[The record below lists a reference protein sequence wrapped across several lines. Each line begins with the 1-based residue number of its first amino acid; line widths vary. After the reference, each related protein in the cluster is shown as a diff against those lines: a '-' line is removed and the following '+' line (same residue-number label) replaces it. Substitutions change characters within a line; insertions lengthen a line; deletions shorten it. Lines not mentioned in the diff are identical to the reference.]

1 MNITHWSTLALSIVA
16 FSATSHAAGLWLHE
30 TGTEDL
36 GTATAGRAATAN
48 DSSIAGGN
56 PAGMPLLSEEHS
68 VTATMQMLYVNARF
82 DSDTKINGGGDGG
95 NAGGL
100 IPSGSASY
108 AYKHSDDLSFGL
120 SLGSYFGLG
129 LDYGDDWEGR
139 YYVTEAELLTVGV
152 NPSVGY
158 RINERWLIGG
168 GVNFFY
174 SKLDQRAAVKN
185 VANPDQ
191 GDGRLKLED
200 DAFGY
205 GINLGLMFELSDDT
219 RIGLSYRSQVD
230 LEFDDAL
237 EFSNL
242 GPALKPLE
250 GTEADLDL
258 NVPQSIL
265 LGIHHDINDDWAI
278 MASIAWQEWSEF
290 GKQELSIT
298 SANPTEIEKD
308 LEFDDTWHF
317 ALGAQ
322 YQINPELRWSFGI
335 SHDTSPIDKA
345 ENRTPDVP
353 FDRIW
358 RFASGLNY
366 QWKENVTVG
375 IAYEYMDLGPA
386 EIDVTG
392 NPVRGDLKGE
402 YDTNA
407 VHFFAANF
415 NWAF

>member
-1 MNITHWSTLALSIVA
+1 MKSTQLATLALGALTLS
-16 FSATSHAAGLWLHE
+16 STSHAAGLWLHE

-36 GTATAGRAATAN
+36 GVATAGRAATAR
-48 DSSIAGGN
+48 DASIAGGN
-56 PAGMPLLSEEHS
+56 PAGMPLLNEEHS
-68 VTATMQMLYVNARF
+68 ITATTQILYVNSRF
-82 DSDTKINGGGDGG
+82 DSETAVNGGGDGG
-95 NAGGL
+95 NAGGI
-100 IPSGSASY
+100 IPSGGVSY

-120 SLGSYFGLG
+120 SFGSYFGLG

-139 YYVTEAELLTVGV
+139 YYVTEAELLTMAI

-158 RINERWLIGG
+158 RINERLLIGG

-185 VANPDQ
+185 VANPAQ
-191 GDGRLKLED
+191 GDGRLKLKD
-200 DAFGY
+200 DAFGF
-205 GINLGLMFELSDDT
+205 GINLGAMFELTENT
-219 RIGLSYRSQVD
+219 RLGLSYRSEVD
-230 LEFDDAL
+230 LEFEDAL

-250 GTEADLDL
+250 GTKADLDL

-265 LGIHHDINDDWAI
+265 LGVHHDINDDWSI
-278 MASIAWQEWSEF
+278 MASIAWQEWSAF
-290 GKQELSIT
+290 GKQEISVT
-298 SANPTEIEKD
+298 SPDPADIEKD
-308 LEFDDTWHF
+308 LDFDDTWHF

-345 ENRTPDVP
+345 EDRSPDVP

-358 RFASGLNY
+358 RFATGFNY
-366 QWKENVTVG
+366 QMKENMTIG
-375 IAYEYMDLGPA
+375 LAYEYMDLGPA
-386 EIDVTG
+386 EIDITG
-392 NPVRGDLKGE
+392 NPIRGDLKGE

-407 VHFFAANF
+407 VHFYAVNF
-415 NWAF
+415 NWTF

>member
-1 MNITHWSTLALSIVA
+1 MIRTHITLLSLASLIAAQS
-16 FSATSHAAGLWLHE
+16 SQAAGLWLHE

-36 GTATAGRAATAN
+36 GVATAGRAATAS
-48 DSSIAGGN
+48 DASIAGGN
-56 PAGMPLLSEEHS
+56 PAGMPLLTEQDSL
-68 VTATMQMLYVNARF
+68 TITTQMLYVNSRF
-82 DSDTKINGGGDGG
+82 DSDTQVNGGGDGG

-100 IPSGSASY
+100 IPSGGASY
-108 AYKHSDDLSFGL
+108 VHKHSDDLAFGL
-120 SLGSYFGLG
+120 TFGSYFGLG

-139 YYVTEAELLTVGV
+139 YYVTEAELLTMGI

-158 RINERWLIGG
+158 RINERWLVGAG
-168 GVNFFY
+168 ANLFY
-174 SKLDQRAAVKN
+174 STLDQRAAVKN
-185 VANPDQ
+185 VLNPDQ
-191 GDGRLKLED
+191 GDGSLKLED
-200 DAFGY
+200 DSFGY
-205 GINLGLMFELSDDT
+205 GFNLGIMFELSEET

-230 LEFDDAL
+230 LEFEDAL

-242 GPALKPLE
+242 GPALAPLE
-250 GTEADLDL
+250 NTKADLDL

-265 LGIHHDINDDWAI
+265 LGLHHELNEDWAI

-298 SANPTEIEKD
+298 SPDPSDIEKD

-345 ENRTPDVP
+345 ENRTPDIP

-366 QWKENVTVG
+366 QWKENISVG
-375 IAYEYMDLGPA
+375 IAYEYMDLGSA

-402 YDTNA
+402 YETNA

-415 NWAF
+415 NMTF

>member
-1 MNITHWSTLALSIVA
+1 MIRLHLAPIALASFIAAQSTQ
-16 FSATSHAAGLWLHE
+16 AAGLWLHE
-30 TGTEDL
+30 SGAEDL
-36 GTATAGRAATAN
+36 GVATAGRAATAS
-48 DSSIAGGN
+48 DASIAGGN
-56 PAGMPLLSEEHS
+56 PAGMPLLTEQDSLT
-68 VTATMQMLYVNARF
+68 VTTQILYVNSRF
-82 DSDTKINGGGDGG
+82 DSDTQVNGGGDGG
-95 NAGGL
+95 NAGG
-100 IPSGSASY
+100 IVPTGGASY
-108 AYKHSDDLSFGL
+108 VHKYSEDLSFGL
-120 SLGSYFGLG
+120 TFGSYFGLG

-139 YYVTEAELLTVGV
+139 YYVTEAELLTMGI

-158 RINERWLIGG
+158 RINDQWLVGA
-168 GVNFFY
+168 GVNLLY
-174 SKLDQRAAVKN
+174 SSLDQRAAVKN
-185 VANPDQ
+185 VFDPGL
-191 GDGRLKLED
+191 GDGKLKLED

-205 GINLGLMFELSDDT
+205 GINLGIMFELSEET

-230 LEFDDAL
+230 LEFEDAL

-242 GPALKPLE
+242 GPALSPLE
-250 GTEADLDL
+250 GTKADLDL

-265 LGIHHDINDDWAI
+265 LGMHHDLNEDWSI

-290 GKQELSIT
+290 GKQEISIT
-298 SANPTEIEKD
+298 SPNPADIEKD

-366 QWKENVTVG
+366 QLKENISIG
-375 IAYEYMDLGPA
+375 LAYEYMDLGPA
-386 EIDVTG
+386 EIDVSG

-415 NWAF
+415 NMTF